1 MALRTRYRYRWLLV
15 GLVMSLSLESSVGF
29 AQTVSAASLPR
40 TAPEESKPD
49 TPDLWNKN
57 TLLGDWGG
65 LRPLLDNY
73 GITFTLNQ
81 TSDYVGNT
89 QGGMRQGFIYD
100 GLLNLDV
107 DVDLSK
113 SLGWR
118 GGRFHISGYGI
129 QGQDLS
135 TNYIG
140 NMMTATNVESQPSI
154 AKLGEIWLEQ
164 RLLDERIGIR
174 GGLLEADR
182 YYMISPT
189 AGVFINSTFGFP
201 DAWEVTMPG
210 GGPGY
215 PNATPGALLTF
226 QPTAAWTL
234 TASIMNGSP
243 IGPNTSS
250 TRYGTEFPVGDGVLS
265 WAETA
270 FTPHLQLGTKTLPG
284 TYKVGGWYNSA
295 RVDNVTLVESG
306 RTFTNPINQNYRGQ
320 YALYGLLDQA
330 LWRESDT
337 ENQGLNSFFRVTYN
351 PQQNRNLVTWYFDT
365 GLAYTG
371 LFDGRPEDVIGLGFA
386 WAKITPY
393 LSGPIAA
400 ENTLAGTQTPM
411 PTAESLI
418 ELTYQAPISPWL
430 SLQPF
435 FQYAMSPAGKAPMP
449 SNPNQA
455 IPNATVVGVRANIS
469 F

>member
-1 MALRTRYRYRWLLV
+1 MLRTHCRNRWLL
-15 GLVMSLSLESSVGF
+15 LSLLASLSLEASVGF
-29 AQTVSAASLPR
+29 AQTLSAVSLPR
-40 TAPEESKPD
+40 TAPADSKPD
-49 TPDLWNKN
+49 IPDLWNKN

-89 QGGMRQGFIYD
+89 QGGVRQGFVYD

-113 SLGWR
+113 ALGWR

-154 AKLGEIWLEQ
+154 AKFGEIWLEQ
-164 RLLDERIGIR
+164 RLLDDHVGIR
-174 GGLLEADR
+174 GGLIEADR

-189 AGVFINSTFGFP
+189 AGVFVNSTFGFP
-201 DAWEVTMPG
+201 DSWEVTMPG

-215 PNATPGALLTF
+215 PNATPGALLTV
-226 QPTAAWTL
+226 QTSDAWTL
-234 TASIMNGSP
+234 TASVMNGTP

-265 WAETA
+265 WVETA
-270 FTPHLQLGTKTLPG
+270 FTPRLQLGSQTLPG
-284 TYKVGGWYNSA
+284 AYKIGGWYNSA
-295 RVDNVTLVESG
+295 SVDNVTLVESG
-306 RTFTNPINQNYRGQ
+306 RTFTNPVNQSYRGQ

-330 LWRESDT
+330 LWRENHS
-337 ENQGLNSFFRVTYN
+337 ESQGLNSFFRVSYN
-351 PQQNRNLVTWYFDT
+351 PQKNRNLVTWYFDT

-371 LFDGRPEDVIGLGFA
+371 LLNGRPEDVIGLGFA

-393 LSGPIAA
+393 LSGQIAA
-400 ENTLAGTQTPM
+400 DNTLSGTQTPM

-430 SLQPF
+430 TLQPF

-449 SNPNQA
+449 NNPNQA
-455 IPNATVVGVRANIS
+455 IPNATIVGVRANIG